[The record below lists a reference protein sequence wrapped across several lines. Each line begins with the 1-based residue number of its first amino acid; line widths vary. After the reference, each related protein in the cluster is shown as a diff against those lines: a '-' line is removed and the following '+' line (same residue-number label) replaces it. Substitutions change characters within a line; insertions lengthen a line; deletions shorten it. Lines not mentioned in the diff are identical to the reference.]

1 MRYVRKQIVQINKTS
16 NKKNTVGGES
26 EKQTM

>member
-16 NKKNTVGGES
+16 TKNTVGEES